1 MYYDLLDT
9 PIGEILLVADGQGR
23 LTDLYTRVSDER
35 RAGLSQLTRDAK
47 ALAFARKE
55 MEEYFA
61 GERTTF
67 SIPLAAKGSEF
78 QKRVW
83 DELLT
88 IPLGETRS
96 YGQIANALGVPNAP
110 RAIGRA
116 NGTNPISIIV
126 PCHRVIGANGTLTG
140 YGGGL
145 PTKQWLLEF
154 EGAIPRALL

>member
-35 RAGLSQLTRDAK
+35 RAGLSQLTRDPK

-96 YGQIANALGVPNAP
+96 YGQIANALGLPSAP